1 MDEFIKALDALDP
14 TEYPDAARLI
24 VMRLSDRELRD
35 HRLYCSDEEPKRRQ
49 REQDKAVAQAE
60 TIEAVWEA
68 HPELKPTFET
78 EPVDV
83 VPTAENK
90 RVTVEDLLAAY
101 PPYVQPTG
109 AHDAFPTG
117 ARVADEGRI
126 WRNDLDKLN
135 VWKPGTMNAG
145 WTDITDE
152 LLAEHNPPAPEP
164 EEDGQPEGGG
174 QEPDGAE
181 TAEPAVQEWAPN
193 LNVTPGERYQFQG
206 DTYEVIQGH
215 TSAAHWPPNAVPAL
229 YRKV

>member
-68 HPELKPTFET
+68 HPELKPQFET
-78 EPVDV
+78 GTVKV
-83 VPTAENK
+83 TPTTKDGRITLAA
-90 RVTVEDLLAAY
+90 LLKAY
-101 PPYVQPTG
+101 PPFVQPTG
-109 AHDAFPTG
+109 AHDALPPG
-117 ARVADEGRI
+117 AQVSDEGLI
-126 WRNDLDKLN
+126 WRNDLNKLN

-152 LLAEHNPPAPEP
+152 LLAELNPPAPEAEP
-164 EEDGQPEGGG
+164 GA
-174 QEPDGAE
+174 PDGTEPEAE
-181 TAEPAVQEWAPN
+181 AGEQTAPAVQEWAPN
-193 LNVTPGERYQFQG
+193 LNVAPGERYQFQG

>member
-68 HPELKPTFET
+68 HPELKPQFET
-78 EPVDV
+78 GPVEV
-83 VPTAENK
+83 TPTTKDGRITLTA
-90 RVTVEDLLAAY
+90 LLKAY
-101 PPYVQPTG
+101 PPFVQPTG
-109 AHDAFPTG
+109 AHDALPPG
-117 ARVADEGRI
+117 AQVFDEGRI

-145 WTDITDE
+145 WTDITDM
-152 LLAEHNPPAPEP
+152 LLAELNPPAPEG
-164 EEDGQPEGGG
+164 DG
-174 QEPDGAE
+174 QEPDSAETDGAE
-181 TAEPAVQEWAPN
+181 TEGTSVQEWAPN
-193 LNVTPGERYQFQG
+193 LNVKPGERYTFQG